1 MTKNGSTANVVL
13 VLFIVSVL
21 VLGSSKLVHAENA
34 GNVEIQNL
42 NVKPDAIMVGDVFS
56 FNASILNNSTN
67 TISVHNSCGGPFSVI
82 FDYHATVNV
91 EKICNWMPIQIILKP
106 GENTPLTSLV
116 SNLSYNASSSG
127 VVNANVTVSYDI
139 INQTNPDSSIND
151 NVVSKILIFTVND
164 KTSQPEEPPHMLS
177 PLKQLKSGVAVKDI
191 RCSNDLE
198 LIIKITNSSPACV
211 KPDSVNKLVLLGWT
225 KSLPDNVTGNEESST
240 KNITLEDN
248 GKSISLKTG
257 ESFLLK
263 LGEDFEWNVE
273 IDNQN
278 VVSRALNI
286 MVIKG
291 AQGVYDAHAP
301 GHATLT
307 AVGDPPCLHSDPPC
321 KMPSI
326 LFTLDIE
333 VTP

>member
-1 MTKNGSTANVVL
+1 MTKNSSTINAVA

-21 VLGSSKLVHAENA
+21 VIGSSKLVHAENI
-34 GNVEIQNL
+34 GDVEIQNL
-42 NVKPDAIMVGDVFS
+42 NVKPDAIMVGDSFS
-56 FNASILNNSTN
+56 INASIMNNSTN
-67 TISVHNSCGGPFSVI
+67 TISVHNSCGGPFSVA
-82 FDYHATVNV
+82 FDDHATVNV

-106 GENTPLTSLV
+106 GEITPLTSLV

-127 VVNANVTVSYDI
+127 EVNANVTLSYDI

-151 NVVSKILIFTVND
+151 NVISKILVFTVND
-164 KTSQPEEPPHMLS
+164 KTSTPDEPAHMLS
-177 PLKQLKSGVAVKDI
+177 PLKQLKSGVAAKDI

-225 KSLPDNVTGNEESST
+225 KSLPDNTSGNEEAST

-248 GKSISLKTG
+248 GKSISLKAG
-257 ESFLLK
+257 QSFLLK

-273 IDNQN
+273 IDNQD
-278 VVSRALNI
+278 VVSRAVNI

-301 GHATLT
+301 GHAKLT

-321 KMPSI
+321 KMHSM